1 MLAPSSDYGYVPSP
15 ANTMNYNQHH
25 VQSGERPKL
34 FMQPPILGDFSHMVH
49 HGTSQHGM
57 TPQHSTMTPQHVMGT
72 KYESEPLMMNVQGT
86 PHYYPPSQM
95 GTQMLHVSSDYEYA
109 KGSVITPSSVRS
121 NSKRSREDLNLKE
134 KKRMFKLNDRINQLK
149 DMLDEAG
156 VQTKKN
162 KQSILDNAAHYIEM
176 LRSNLLIAKQKAER
190 AEKQAEVYRSQAQK
204 TSQGTEKVVRGV
216 FQKTTT
222 PRVVVDMNMQT
233 ITFNHAFMK
242 HTGQSELVLKKQ
254 KTLQPYLCADQS
266 TLYNIMKKVCDTNQ
280 SISAVVKTPVAGG
293 KTVTV
298 NLVAAVITDDN
309 GKATNVEFSLIPMET
324 SQRIVPSMRQN
335 ADAVHDEAETSAEES
350 VTDGETKDN
359 LQL

>member
-15 ANTMNYNQHH
+15 ANTLNYNQHH

-34 FMQPPILGDFSHMVH
+34 FMQPPVLGDYSHMIH
-49 HGTSQHGM
+49 PGTSQHGM
-57 TPQHSTMTPQHVMGT
+57 TSQHSAMTAQHALVT
-72 KYESEPLMMNVQGT
+72 KYEPEPLMMNVQGT
-86 PHYYPPSQM
+86 PHYYPSSQL
-95 GTQMLHVSSDYEYA
+95 GTQMLHVSSDFEYA
-109 KGSVITPSSVRS
+109 KGSVMTPSSTRS

-134 KKRMFKLNDRINQLK
+134 KKRMFKLNDRISQLK

-190 AEKQAEVYRSQAQK
+190 AEKQAETYRSQVQK
-204 TSQGTEKVVRGV
+204 TSLGAEKVVRGV
-216 FQKTTT
+216 FQMTTT

-233 ITFNHAFMK
+233 ITFNNAFIK
-242 HTGQSELVLKKQ
+242 HTGQPESMLKQQ
-254 KTLQPYLCADQS
+254 KTLQPYLCTDQS

-293 KTVTV
+293 NAVTV

-309 GKATNVEFSLIPMET
+309 GKATNVEFSIIPMET
-324 SQRIVPSMRQN
+324 SQRVVPSMRQN
-335 ADAVHDEAETSAEES
+335 ADAVHDDAETSAEES